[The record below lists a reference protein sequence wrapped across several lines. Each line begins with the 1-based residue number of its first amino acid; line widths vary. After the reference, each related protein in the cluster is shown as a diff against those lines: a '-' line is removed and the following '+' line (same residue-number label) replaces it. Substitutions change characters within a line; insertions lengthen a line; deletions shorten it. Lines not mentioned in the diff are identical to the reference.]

1 MRVRSYGI
9 LVGLL
14 GSITLA
20 FAGGSAIDIK
30 TVKYKE
36 MGDIVAKNRG
46 KVVVV
51 DFWGDFCIPCK
62 KEFPHLVELSKK
74 YGPQGLVAISV
85 AVDPPKEDSKE
96 QTALRQ
102 RLLKFLTKQNATFT
116 NLYLDEP
123 SEVWLKKLD
132 VAEVPCVFVFDR
144 QGKYYRFGG
153 SAEAPRKA
161 EYSGI
166 EPLVVELLKAK

>member
-1 MRVRSYGI
+1 MRKRFWAILAGI
-9 LVGLL
+9 LCPAV
-14 GSITLA
+14 LA
-20 FAGGSAIDIK
+20 FAGGSAVEVK

-36 MGDIVAKNRG
+36 MGDVITKLRG

-62 KEFPHLVELSKK
+62 KEFPHLVELNKK

-85 AVDPPKEDSKE
+85 AVDPPREDPKE
-96 QTALRQ
+96 QMALRQ
-102 RLLKFLTKQNATFT
+102 RLLKFLTKQNASFT

-153 SAEAPRKA
+153 APDAPHKA
-161 EYSGI
+161 EYREI